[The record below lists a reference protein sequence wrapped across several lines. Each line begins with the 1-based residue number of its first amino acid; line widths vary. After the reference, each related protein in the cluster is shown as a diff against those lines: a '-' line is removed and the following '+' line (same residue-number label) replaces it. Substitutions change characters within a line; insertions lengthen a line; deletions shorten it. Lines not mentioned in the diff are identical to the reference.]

1 MAVVVR
7 PQWAAQGSFWDTQA
21 AASPFHCPV
30 GPVWWSQGPVEFRN
44 SFSQSQLSASIGTFF
59 FVRSKGFASLWS
71 THRANKKHRPT
82 TKLSG
87 RSVLRLWAYLS
98 GQYRALWAFRDTARI
113 RNTRFLAVWRKRS
126 ILNLRGV
133 LWLWLRDPNGRRR
146 EVFGIPK
153 LPPVHSIAR
162 WGLCGGHRGLWSSG
176 IPFLVPRGPILV
188 VLEPPAPPPAPGTQ
202 GRAFTRDG
210 PRPPQG
216 CPGAPPD
223 RRGWP
228 VGRPGGPQD
237 DSGGGSARWRPKP
250 LCFGGQFL
258 AASGPWRV
266 GRPERWAPEGPAPA
280 GGHVG
285 VRRARGGGGPARWRA
300 GGAGCWERRDS
311 GMRKWACSGI
321 RPRALTSGAFSA
333 TALPWAPTGTAQRR
347 APVGV
352 RRARGGRVGR
362 RESPIRSCFPR
373 GFGCLFG
380 RKGRLQNHI
389 SVGSGILRGTRGVW
403 VAD

>member
-1 MAVVVR
+1 M
-7 PQWAAQGSFWDTQA
+7 
-21 AASPFHCPV
+21 
-30 GPVWWSQGPVEFRN
+30 
-44 SFSQSQLSASIGTFF
+44 
-59 FVRSKGFASLWS
+59 
-71 THRANKKHRPT
+71 
-82 TKLSG
+82 
-87 RSVLRLWAYLS
+87 
-98 GQYRALWAFRDTARI
+98 
-113 RNTRFLAVWRKRS
+113 
-126 ILNLRGV
+126 
-133 LWLWLRDPNGRRR
+133 
-146 EVFGIPK
+146 
-153 LPPVHSIAR
+153 
-162 WGLCGGHRGLWSSG
+162 
-176 IPFLVPRGPILV
+176 PRGPILV

-210 PRPPQG
+210 PSPPQG

-223 RRGWP
+223 RRGWS

-266 GRPERWAPEGPAPA
+266 GRPERWGPEGPAPA
-280 GGHVG
+280 GGHMG

-347 APVGV
+347 APAGV